1 MPDEA
6 AWGNCRPVS
15 YELRSCLHDRWVR
28 FHSLPGSQ
36 RYASNDD
43 EYAELLRRHKTVIAE
58 LLQDQPGDGEQELL
72 IFTASW
78 SADSEPKE
86 RDAEL
91 LMVIPAATYWT
102 SVLTADSEREE
113 PAWTHLWVSA
123 THLDGEDL
131 AQLLCL
137 VADYAPG
144 ASSSPPPKWAGSTHL
159 MTAALMSLP
168 LPAITETNSVSG
180 TRIGFPPIP
189 KGFDIRK
196 VLPSQEG

>member
-1 MPDEA
+1 MDAVDLNARWTA

-28 FHSLPGSQ
+28 FHSLPNSQ

-58 LLQDQPGDGEQELL
+58 LMQDQPGDGEQELL

-91 LMVIPAATYWT
+91 LTVIPAATYWT
-102 SVLTADSEREE
+102 SVLTDDSERAE
-113 PAWTHLWVSA
+113 PTWTHLWVST
-123 THLDGEDL
+123 THRDGEDL

-137 VADYAPG
+137 VADYATGGVIITTAEMGWLYAPYDGG
-144 ASSSPPPKWAGSTHL
+144 ADVI
-159 MTAALMSLP
+159 AA
-168 LPAITETNSVSG
+168 SG
-180 TRIGFPPIP
+180 EHRDQLGQRHQNWLSAHP
-189 KGFDIRK
+189 KG
-196 VLPSQEG
+196 L